1 MSEHVFGGRALF
13 ARVRE
18 LRLGGVDLGETSDL
32 AFVTSENVITD
43 RARRVRPGTRGTTL
57 SMRSAR
63 SVTTFAAG
71 AASIFALT
79 VASLGLPAQA
89 LQSQTPAGAPPAVA
103 APAAPPAPVNPLSES
118 VAAVVNDEI
127 VSSYDLMQRMRL
139 LMATSGMQP
148 TQENLPQI
156 EQEALRSLIDE
167 HLQMQE
173 LRRVEKQQKITIIST
188 DKEVEEQIAEIA
200 QGNRMTPDQ
209 LKQQLVS
216 QGIGLET
223 WRAQLRAES
232 SWQSWIQGRYGS
244 RLRIGEDQIKAYQR
258 RLADAAAK
266 PQYQVS
272 EVFLDAAR
280 VGGMEVAANGAAQL
294 ITQMQQGAP
303 FPAVARQFSASASA
317 ANGGDVGWV
326 SPGEMPPE
334 VDAALEEL
342 RPGQLSKPIPV
353 KDGVYIIYLRDKRA
367 GSKTAIVDLKQVA
380 APLAA
385 DATEA
390 QVAAATKLLTDLKP
404 KLGNCSTL
412 EAVAGKVDGLVA
424 GDLGEAEIT
433 DLAPAFQDAANKLEV
448 GQVSDPIRT
457 DAGMHLIAVCG
468 KRQGGANAP
477 THDQIENRLRGQ
489 QLALISKRYLR
500 DLRNQAT
507 IETR

>member
-1 MSEHVFGGRALF
+1 
-13 ARVRE
+13 
-18 LRLGGVDLGETSDL
+18 
-32 AFVTSENVITD
+32 
-43 RARRVRPGTRGTTL
+43 
-57 SMRSAR
+57 MRSAR

-71 AASIFALT
+71 AASILALT
-79 VASLGLPAQA
+79 VASLGAPAVA
-89 LQSQTPAGAPPAVA
+89 QTQEAPPPQVDAPPAA
-103 APAAPPAPVNPLSES
+103 APAAATKPAAPQPLQES
-118 VAAVVNDEI
+118 VAAVINDEI

-156 EQEALRSLIDE
+156 EQEALRSLVDE

-188 DKEVEEQIAEIA
+188 DKEVDEQIADIA
-200 QGNRMTPDQ
+200 QSNKMSAGQ
-209 LKQQLVS
+209 LKQSLVQ
-216 QGIGLET
+216 QGIGLDT
-223 WRAQLRAES
+223 WRAQLRADS

-258 RLADAAAK
+258 RLAESAAK
-266 PQYQVS
+266 PQYQLS
-272 EVFLDAAR
+272 EVFLDASR
-280 VGGMEVAANGAAQL
+280 VGGMEVAMNGASQL
-294 ITQMQQGAP
+294 INQMQQGAP
-303 FPAVARQFSASASA
+303 FAAVARQFSGSATA
-317 ANGGDVGWV
+317 ANGGDIGWV
-326 SPGEMPPE
+326 SQGEMPAE
-334 VDAALEEL
+334 VDAAVEQL
-342 RPGQLSKPIPV
+342 RPGQLSKPIQV

-385 DATEA
+385 GATQA
-390 QVAAATKLLTDLKP
+390 QVDAATKLLTDLKP
-404 KLGNCSTL
+404 KITSCQTL
-412 EAVAGKVDGLVA
+412 ESAAGKVDGLVA

-433 DLAPAFQDAANKLEV
+433 DLAPAFQEAANKLDV
-448 GQVSDPIRT
+448 GQISNPIRT

-477 THDQIENRLRGQ
+477 SHDQIENRLRGQ
-489 QLALISKRYLR
+489 QLALIAKRYLR

>member
-1 MSEHVFGGRALF
+1 MW
-13 ARVRE
+13 
-18 LRLGGVDLGETSDL
+18 
-32 AFVTSENVITD
+32 
-43 RARRVRPGTRGTTL
+43 
-57 SMRSAR
+57 SAR

-71 AASIFALT
+71 AASILALT
-79 VASLGLPAQA
+79 VASLGAPAMAQQQA
-89 LQSQTPAGAPPAVA
+89 PAE
-103 APAAPPAPVNPLSES
+103 AAPPAPQAPAPAAPLPLSES
-118 VAAVVNDEI
+118 VAAVVNDDI
-127 VSSYDLMQRMRL
+127 ISSYDLMQRMRL

-167 HLQMQE
+167 RLQMQE
-173 LRRVEKQQKITIIST
+173 LKRVEKQQKITIIST
-188 DKEVEEQIAEIA
+188 DKEVEEQIGDIA
-200 QGNRMTPDQ
+200 QSNRLQPDQ
-209 LKQQLVS
+209 LKQQLVA
-216 QGIGLET
+216 QGIGLDT

-266 PQYQVS
+266 PQYQIS

-280 VGGMEVAANGAAQL
+280 VGGMEVALNGASQL
-294 ITQMQQGAP
+294 ISQMQQGAP
-303 FPAVARQFSASASA
+303 FAAVARQFSGSATA
-317 ANGGDVGWV
+317 ANGGEVGWV
-326 SPGEMPPE
+326 SQGEMPAE
-334 VDAALEEL
+334 VDAALEQL
-342 RPGQLSKPIPV
+342 RPGQLSLPIQV

-380 APLAA
+380 APLAS
-385 DATEA
+385 DATQA
-390 QVAAATKLLTDLKP
+390 QVDAATKLLTDLKP
-404 KLGNCSTL
+404 KITSCQTL
-412 EAVAGKVDGLVA
+412 EATAEKVDGLVA

-433 DLAPAFQDAANKLEV
+433 DLAPAFQEAANKLEI

-457 DAGMHLIAVCG
+457 DAGLHLIAVCG

-489 QLALISKRYLR
+489 QLALIAKRYLR

>member
-1 MSEHVFGGRALF
+1 
-13 ARVRE
+13 
-18 LRLGGVDLGETSDL
+18 
-32 AFVTSENVITD
+32 
-43 RARRVRPGTRGTTL
+43 
-57 SMRSAR
+57 MRSAR

-71 AASIFALT
+71 AASILALT
-79 VASLGLPAQA
+79 VASLGAPAMAQQQA
-89 LQSQTPAGAPPAVA
+89 PAEAAPPAA
-103 APAAPPAPVNPLSES
+103 QAPAPAAPQPLSES
-118 VAAVVNDEI
+118 VAAVVNDDI
-127 VSSYDLMQRMRL
+127 ISSYDLMQRMRL

-167 HLQMQE
+167 RLQMQE
-173 LRRVEKQQKITIIST
+173 LKRVEKQQKITIIST
-188 DKEVEEQIAEIA
+188 DKEVEEQIGDIA
-200 QGNRMTPDQ
+200 QSNRLQPDQ
-209 LKQQLVS
+209 LKQQLVA
-216 QGIGLET
+216 QGIGLDT

-266 PQYQVS
+266 PQYQIS
-272 EVFLDAAR
+272 EVFLDSAR
-280 VGGMEVAANGAAQL
+280 VGGMEVAVNGASQL
-294 ITQMQQGAP
+294 ISQMQQGAP
-303 FPAVARQFSASASA
+303 FAAVARQFSGSATA
-317 ANGGDVGWV
+317 ANGGEVGWV
-326 SPGEMPPE
+326 SQGEMPAE
-334 VDAALEEL
+334 VDAALEQL
-342 RPGQLSKPIPV
+342 RPGQLSVPIQV

-385 DATEA
+385 DATQA
-390 QVAAATKLLTDLKP
+390 QVDAATKLLTDLKP
-404 KLGNCSTL
+404 KITSCQTL
-412 EAVAGKVDGLVA
+412 EATAGKVDGLVA

-433 DLAPAFQDAANKLEV
+433 DLAPAFQEAANKLEM

-457 DAGMHLIAVCG
+457 DAGLHLIAVCG

-489 QLALISKRYLR
+489 QLALIAKRYLR

>member
-1 MSEHVFGGRALF
+1 
-13 ARVRE
+13 
-18 LRLGGVDLGETSDL
+18 
-32 AFVTSENVITD
+32 
-43 RARRVRPGTRGTTL
+43 
-57 SMRSAR
+57 MRSAR

-71 AASIFALT
+71 AASILALT
-79 VASLGLPAQA
+79 VASLGA
-89 LQSQTPAGAPPAVA
+89 PAVA
-103 APAAPPAPVNPLSES
+103 QTQEAAPPQVEAPAAAAAPEQAAAPQPLQES
-118 VAAVVNDEI
+118 VAAVINDEI

-188 DKEVEEQIAEIA
+188 DKEVDEQIADIA
-200 QGNRMTPDQ
+200 QSNKMSPDQ
-209 LKQQLVS
+209 LKQSLVQ
-216 QGIGLET
+216 QGIGLDT
-223 WRAQLRAES
+223 WRAQLRADS

-258 RLADAAAK
+258 RLAESAAK
-266 PQYQVS
+266 PQYQIS
-272 EVFLDAAR
+272 EVFLDASR
-280 VGGMEVAANGAAQL
+280 VGGMEVALNGAGQL
-294 ITQMQQGAP
+294 IGQMQQGAP
-303 FPAVARQFSASASA
+303 FAAVARQFSGSATA

-326 SPGEMPPE
+326 SQGEMPTE
-334 VDAALEEL
+334 VDAALEQL
-342 RPGQLSKPIPV
+342 RPGQLSRPIQV

-385 DATEA
+385 DATQA
-390 QVAAATKLLTDLKP
+390 QIDAATKLLTDLKP
-404 KLGNCSTL
+404 KITSCETL
-412 EAVAGKVDGLVA
+412 ETAAGKVDGLVA

-433 DLAPAFQDAANKLEV
+433 DLAPAFQEAANKLDV

-477 THDQIENRLRGQ
+477 NHDQIENRLRGQ
-489 QLALISKRYLR
+489 QLALIAKRYLR

>member
-1 MSEHVFGGRALF
+1 
-13 ARVRE
+13 
-18 LRLGGVDLGETSDL
+18 
-32 AFVTSENVITD
+32 
-43 RARRVRPGTRGTTL
+43 
-57 SMRSAR
+57 MRSAR

-71 AASIFALT
+71 AASILALT
-79 VASLGLPAQA
+79 VASLGLPSLAQEQPAAQA
-89 LQSQTPAGAPPAVA
+89 APAQDAPPQVAAPPAA
-103 APAAPPAPVNPLSES
+103 APAPAAPQPLSES
-118 VAAVVNDEI
+118 VSAVVNDDI
-127 VSSYDLMQRMRL
+127 ISSYDLMQRMRL

-167 HLQMQE
+167 RLQMQE
-173 LRRVEKQQKITIIST
+173 LKRVEKQQKITIIST
-188 DKEVEEQIAEIA
+188 DKEVEEQIGDIA
-200 QGNRMTPDQ
+200 QSNKMTPDQ
-209 LKQQLVS
+209 LKQSLVA

-223 WRAQLRAES
+223 WRAQLRADS

-258 RLADAAAK
+258 RLAESAAK
-266 PQYQVS
+266 PQYQIS
-272 EVFLDAAR
+272 EVFLDANR
-280 VGGMEVAANGAAQL
+280 VGGMEVAVNGAAQL
-294 ITQMQQGAP
+294 LTQMQQGAP
-303 FPAVARQFSASASA
+303 FAAVARQFSGSATA

-326 SPGEMPPE
+326 NQGEMPAE
-334 VDAALEEL
+334 VDAALEQL
-342 RPGQLSKPIPV
+342 RPGQLSKPIQV

-385 DATEA
+385 DATPA
-390 QVAAATKLLTDLKP
+390 QVEAATKLLTDLKP
-404 KLGNCSTL
+404 KITSCATL
-412 EAVAGKVDGLVA
+412 EAAAGKVDGLVA

-448 GQVSDPIRT
+448 GQISDPIRT

-477 THDQIENRLRGQ
+477 THEQIENRLRGQ
-489 QLALISKRYLR
+489 QLALIAKRYLR

>member
-1 MSEHVFGGRALF
+1 
-13 ARVRE
+13 
-18 LRLGGVDLGETSDL
+18 
-32 AFVTSENVITD
+32 
-43 RARRVRPGTRGTTL
+43 
-57 SMRSAR
+57 MRSAR

-71 AASIFALT
+71 AASILALT
-79 VASLGLPAQA
+79 VASLGLPAIARQ
-89 LQSQTPAGAPPAVA
+89 A
-103 APAAPPAPVNPLSES
+103 APAAQPQGASPAPAAAPQPATPQAQANPLAES
-118 VAAVVNDEI
+118 VAAVVNDDI
-127 VSSYDLMQRMRL
+127 ISSYDVVQRMRL

-167 HLQMQE
+167 RLEMQE
-173 LRRVEKQQKITIIST
+173 LKRVEKQQKITIIST
-188 DKEVEEQIAEIA
+188 DKEVDEQIADIA
-200 QGNRMTPDQ
+200 QSNKMTADQ
-209 LKQQLVS
+209 LKQSLTS
-216 QGIGLET
+216 QGIGLDT
-223 WRAQLRAES
+223 WRAQLRADS

-258 RLADAAAK
+258 RLAESAAK

-272 EVFLDAAR
+272 EVFIDAAR
-280 VGGMEVAANGAAQL
+280 VGGMETAANGASQL
-294 ITQMQQGAP
+294 VTQMQQGAP
-303 FPAVARQFSASASA
+303 FAAVARQFSASATA
-317 ANGGDVGWV
+317 ANGGDVGWI
-326 SPGEMPPE
+326 SPGEMPAE
-334 VDAALEEL
+334 VDAALEQL

-367 GSKTAIVDLKQVA
+367 GSKSTIVDLKQVA

-385 DATEA
+385 NATPE
-390 QVAAATKLLTDLKP
+390 QVAAATKLLVDLKP
-404 KLGNCSTL
+404 KIANCAAL
-412 EAVAGKVDGLVA
+412 EATAGKVEGLVA

-433 DLAPAFQDAANKLEV
+433 DLAPAFQEAASKLDV
-448 GQVSDPIRT
+448 GQISDPIRT

-477 THDQIENRLRGQ
+477 SHDQIENRLKGQ

>member
-1 MSEHVFGGRALF
+1 
-13 ARVRE
+13 
-18 LRLGGVDLGETSDL
+18 
-32 AFVTSENVITD
+32 
-43 RARRVRPGTRGTTL
+43 
-57 SMRSAR
+57 MRSAR

-71 AASIFALT
+71 AASILALT
-79 VASLGLPAQA
+79 VASLGAPAMAMQQAAPEGVAQA
-89 LQSQTPAGAPPAVA
+89 PS
-103 APAAPPAPVNPLSES
+103 APAAPQPLSES
-118 VAAVVNDEI
+118 VAAVVNDDI
-127 VSSYDLMQRMRL
+127 ISSYDLMQRMRL

-167 HLQMQE
+167 RLQMQE
-173 LRRVEKQQKITIIST
+173 LKRVEKQQKITIIST
-188 DKEVEEQIAEIA
+188 DKEVEEQIGDIA
-200 QGNRMTPDQ
+200 QSNRLQPEQ
-209 LKQQLVS
+209 LKQQLVA
-216 QGIGLET
+216 QGIGLDT

-266 PQYQVS
+266 PQYQIS

-280 VGGMEVAANGAAQL
+280 VGGMEVAVNGATQL
-294 ITQMQQGAP
+294 INQMQQGAP
-303 FPAVARQFSASASA
+303 FAAVARQFSGSATA
-317 ANGGDVGWV
+317 ANGGEVGWV
-326 SPGEMPPE
+326 SQGEMPTE
-334 VDAALEEL
+334 VDAALEQL
-342 RPGQLSKPIPV
+342 RPGQLSRPIQV

-390 QVAAATKLLTDLKP
+390 QIAAATKQLVDLKP
-404 KLGNCSTL
+404 KITSCQSL
-412 EAVAGKVDGLVA
+412 EATAAKVDGLVA

-433 DLAPAFQDAANKLEV
+433 DLAPAFQEAANKLEI
-448 GQVSDPIRT
+448 GQISDPIRT
-457 DAGMHLIAVCG
+457 DAGLHLIAVCG

-489 QLALISKRYLR
+489 QLALIAKRYLR

>member
-1 MSEHVFGGRALF
+1 
-13 ARVRE
+13 
-18 LRLGGVDLGETSDL
+18 
-32 AFVTSENVITD
+32 
-43 RARRVRPGTRGTTL
+43 
-57 SMRSAR
+57 MRSAR

-71 AASIFALT
+71 AASILALT
-79 VASLGLPAQA
+79 VASLGLPTMAQE
-89 LQSQTPAGAPPAVA
+89 QQPAPPQVD
-103 APAAPPAPVNPLSES
+103 APAATAAAPQPAPPQPLQES

-156 EQEALRSLIDE
+156 QQEALRSLIDE

-188 DKEVEEQIAEIA
+188 DKEVDEQIADIA
-200 QGNRMTPDQ
+200 QSNKMTPDQ
-209 LKQQLVS
+209 LKQSLVQ
-216 QGIGLET
+216 QGIGLDT
-223 WRAQLRAES
+223 WRAQLRADS

-258 RLADAAAK
+258 RLAESAAK

-280 VGGMEVAANGAAQL
+280 VGGMEVAVNGANQL

-303 FPAVARQFSASASA
+303 FAAVARQFSGSATA
-317 ANGGDVGWV
+317 ANGGDVGWI

-334 VDAALEEL
+334 VDEALEQL
-342 RPGQLSKPIPV
+342 RPGQLSRPIQV
-353 KDGVYIIYLRDKRA
+353 KDGVYIVYLRDKRA

-385 DATEA
+385 DATPA

-404 KLGNCSTL
+404 KITSCETL
-412 EAVAGKVDGLVA
+412 ETVAGKVDGLVA

-433 DLAPAFQDAANKLEV
+433 DLAPAFQEAANKLDV

-457 DAGMHLIAVCG
+457 DAGLHLIAVCG

-477 THDQIENRLRGQ
+477 SHDQIENRLRGQ
-489 QLALISKRYLR
+489 QLALIAKRYLR

>member
-1 MSEHVFGGRALF
+1 
-13 ARVRE
+13 
-18 LRLGGVDLGETSDL
+18 
-32 AFVTSENVITD
+32 
-43 RARRVRPGTRGTTL
+43 
-57 SMRSAR
+57 MRSAR

-71 AASIFALT
+71 AASILAMT
-79 VASLGLPAQA
+79 VAIFGPPVLAQD
-89 LQSQTPAGAPPAVA
+89 QAGAPPQVQAPPVAAQAAPQA
-103 APAAPPAPVNPLSES
+103 APAPAPLSES
-118 VAAVVNDEI
+118 VSAVVNDDI
-127 VSSYDLMQRMRL
+127 ISSYDLMQRMRL

-167 HLQMQE
+167 RLQMQE

-188 DKEVEEQIAEIA
+188 DKEVEEQIGDIA
-200 QGNRMTPDQ
+200 QANKMTADQ
-209 LKQQLVS
+209 LKQSLVA

-223 WRAQLRAES
+223 WRAQLRADS

-258 RLADAAAK
+258 RLAESAAK
-266 PQYQVS
+266 PQYQIS
-272 EVFLDAAR
+272 EVFLDAGR
-280 VGGMEVAANGAAQL
+280 VGGMEVAVNGAAQL

-303 FPAVARQFSASASA
+303 FAAVARQFSGSATA

-326 SPGEMPPE
+326 NQGEMPAE
-334 VDAALEEL
+334 VDAALEQL
-342 RPGQLSKPIPV
+342 RPGQLSRPIQV

-380 APLAA
+380 APLPA
-385 DATEA
+385 DATQA
-390 QVAAATKLLTDLKP
+390 QVDAAAKLLNDLKP
-404 KLGNCSTL
+404 KITSCSTL
-412 EAVAGKVDGLVA
+412 EAAAGKVDGLVA

-433 DLAPAFQDAANKLEV
+433 DLAPAFQEAANKLDV
-448 GQVSDPIRT
+448 GQISDPIRT
-457 DAGMHLIAVCG
+457 DAGLHLIAVCG

>member
-1 MSEHVFGGRALF
+1 
-13 ARVRE
+13 
-18 LRLGGVDLGETSDL
+18 
-32 AFVTSENVITD
+32 
-43 RARRVRPGTRGTTL
+43 
-57 SMRSAR
+57 MRSAR

-71 AASIFALT
+71 AASILALT
-79 VASLGLPAQA
+79 AASFAPPALAQD
-89 LQSQTPAGAPPAVA
+89 QAGAPPMVE
-103 APAAPPAPVNPLSES
+103 APAAAPQAPAPAPAPLSES
-118 VAAVVNDEI
+118 VSAVVNDDI
-127 VSSYDLMQRMRL
+127 ISSYDLMQRMRL

-156 EQEALRSLIDE
+156 QQEALRSLIDE
-167 HLQMQE
+167 RLQMQE

-188 DKEVEEQIAEIA
+188 DREVDEQVADIA
-200 QGNRMTPDQ
+200 QANKMTPEQ
-209 LKQQLVS
+209 LTQSLVQ

-258 RLADAAAK
+258 RLAESAAK
-266 PQYQVS
+266 PQYQIS
-272 EVFLDAAR
+272 EVFLDAGR
-280 VGGMEVAANGAAQL
+280 VGGMDVAVNGATQL
-294 ITQMQQGAP
+294 IAQMQQGAP
-303 FPAVARQFSASASA
+303 FAAVARQFSGSATA
-317 ANGGDVGWV
+317 ANGGDVGWI
-326 SPGEMPPE
+326 SQGEMPTE
-334 VDAALEEL
+334 VDEALEQL
-342 RPGQLSKPIPV
+342 RPGQLSRPIQV

-380 APLAA
+380 APLDAN
-385 DATEA
+385 ATEA
-390 QVAAATKLLTDLKP
+390 QIAAATKLLTDLKP
-404 KLGNCSTL
+404 KITSCQTL
-412 EAVAGKVDGLVA
+412 ETVAGKVDGLVA

-433 DLAPAFQDAANKLEV
+433 DLAPAFQEAASKLDV
-448 GQVSDPIRT
+448 GQISDPIRT
-457 DAGMHLIAVCG
+457 DAGLHLIAVCG

>member
-1 MSEHVFGGRALF
+1 
-13 ARVRE
+13 
-18 LRLGGVDLGETSDL
+18 
-32 AFVTSENVITD
+32 
-43 RARRVRPGTRGTTL
+43 
-57 SMRSAR
+57 MRSAR

-71 AASIFALT
+71 AASILALT

-89 LQSQTPAGAPPAVA
+89 LQAQQPAAAPPEVAAPPAQAAA
-103 APAAPPAPVNPLSES
+103 APAAPQPLQES

-139 LMATSGMQP
+139 LMATSGMQAN
-148 TQENLPQI
+148 QENLPQI
-156 EQEALRSLIDE
+156 EQEALRSLVDE

-173 LRRVEKQQKITIIST
+173 LKRLEKSQKITIIST
-188 DKEVEEQIAEIA
+188 DKEVDEQIGDIA
-200 QGNRMTPDQ
+200 SSNRMTADQ

-216 QGIGLET
+216 QGIGLDT
-223 WRAQLRAES
+223 WRAQLRADS

-266 PQYQVS
+266 PQYEVS
-272 EVFLDAAR
+272 EVFLDSAR
-280 VGGMEVAANGAAQL
+280 VGGMEVATNGANQL
-294 ITQMQQGAP
+294 LNQMQQGAP
-303 FPAVARQFSASASA
+303 FAAVARQFSGSATA

-342 RPGQLSKPIPV
+342 RPGQLSKPIQV
-353 KDGVYIIYLRDKRA
+353 KDGVYIVYLRDKRA

-390 QVAAATKLLTDLKP
+390 QIAAATKLLTDLKP
-404 KLGNCSTL
+404 KINNCSTL
-412 EAVAGKVDGLVA
+412 ETIAGKVDGLVA

-433 DLAPAFQDAANKLEV
+433 DLAPAFQEAANKLDV
-448 GQVSDPIRT
+448 GQISDPIRT

-477 THDQIENRLRGQ
+477 SHDQIENRLRGQ

>member
-1 MSEHVFGGRALF
+1 
-13 ARVRE
+13 
-18 LRLGGVDLGETSDL
+18 
-32 AFVTSENVITD
+32 
-43 RARRVRPGTRGTTL
+43 
-57 SMRSAR
+57 MRSAR

-71 AASIFALT
+71 AASILALT
-79 VASLGLPAQA
+79 VASLGSAAMAQ
-89 LQSQTPAGAPPAVA
+89 PPQV
-103 APAAPPAPVNPLSES
+103 AAPPAERPAGPQPLSES
-118 VAAVVNDEI
+118 VAAVVNDDI
-127 VSSYDLMQRMRL
+127 ISSYDLMQRMRL

-167 HLQMQE
+167 RLQMQE
-173 LRRVEKQQKITIIST
+173 LKRVEKQQKITIIST
-188 DKEVEEQIAEIA
+188 DKEVEEQIGEIA
-200 QGNRMTPDQ
+200 QANRVSADQ
-209 LKQQLVS
+209 LKQQLVA

-266 PQYQVS
+266 PQYQIS

-280 VGGMEVAANGAAQL
+280 VGGMEVAQNGAAQL

-303 FPAVARQFSASASA
+303 FAAVARQFSGSATA
-317 ANGGDVGWV
+317 ANGGEVGWV
-326 SPGEMPPE
+326 SQGEMPPE
-334 VDAALEEL
+334 VDAALEQL
-342 RPGQLSKPIPV
+342 RPGQLSRPIQV
-353 KDGVYIIYLRDKRA
+353 RDGVYIIYLRDKRA

-385 DATEA
+385 DASQA
-390 QVAAATKLLTDLKP
+390 QIDAATKTLADLKP
-404 KLGNCSTL
+404 KITSCQTL
-412 EAVAGKVDGLVA
+412 EATAAKIDGLVA

-433 DLAPAFQDAANKLEV
+433 DLAPAFQEAANKLEV

-457 DAGMHLIAVCG
+457 DAGFHLIAVCG

-489 QLALISKRYLR
+489 QLALIAKRYLR

>member
-1 MSEHVFGGRALF
+1 
-13 ARVRE
+13 
-18 LRLGGVDLGETSDL
+18 
-32 AFVTSENVITD
+32 
-43 RARRVRPGTRGTTL
+43 
-57 SMRSAR
+57 MRSAR

-71 AASIFALT
+71 AASILALT
-79 VASLGLPAQA
+79 VASLGSVAMAQA
-89 LQSQTPAGAPPAVA
+89 PQV
-103 APAAPPAPVNPLSES
+103 AAPPAERPAAPQPLSES
-118 VAAVVNDEI
+118 VAAVVNDDI
-127 VSSYDLMQRMRL
+127 ISSYDLMQRMRL

-167 HLQMQE
+167 RLQMQE
-173 LRRVEKQQKITIIST
+173 LKRVEKQQKITIIST
-188 DKEVEEQIAEIA
+188 DKEVEEQIGEIA
-200 QGNRMTPDQ
+200 QSNRISPEQ
-209 LKQQLVS
+209 LKQQLVT

-266 PQYQVS
+266 PQYQIS
-272 EVFLDAAR
+272 EVFLDATR
-280 VGGMEVAANGAAQL
+280 VGGMEVAVNGATQL

-303 FPAVARQFSASASA
+303 FAAVARQFSGSATA
-317 ANGGDVGWV
+317 ANGGEVGWV
-326 SPGEMPPE
+326 SQGEMPPE
-334 VDAALEEL
+334 VDAALEQL
-342 RPGQLSKPIPV
+342 RPGQLSRPIQV
-353 KDGVYIIYLRDKRA
+353 RDGVYIIYLRDKRA

-385 DATEA
+385 DASQA
-390 QVAAATKLLTDLKP
+390 QLDAATKTLMDLKP
-404 KLGNCSTL
+404 KITSCQTL
-412 EAVAGKVDGLVA
+412 EATAGKVDGLVA

-433 DLAPAFQDAANKLEV
+433 DLAPAFQEAANKLEV

-457 DAGMHLIAVCG
+457 DAGLHLIAVCG

-489 QLALISKRYLR
+489 QLALIAKRYLR

>member
-1 MSEHVFGGRALF
+1 
-13 ARVRE
+13 
-18 LRLGGVDLGETSDL
+18 
-32 AFVTSENVITD
+32 
-43 RARRVRPGTRGTTL
+43 
-57 SMRSAR
+57 MRSAR

-71 AASIFALT
+71 AASILALT
-79 VASLGLPAQA
+79 VAGLGLPALA
-89 LQSQTPAGAPPAVA
+89 LQAQQPAAAPPEA
-103 APAAPPAPVNPLSES
+103 AAPPAQAPAAAPQPAANPLSES

-139 LMATSGMQP
+139 LMATSGMQA

-173 LRRVEKQQKITIIST
+173 LKRVEKQQKITIIST
-188 DKEVEEQIAEIA
+188 DKEVDEQIGDIA
-200 QGNRMTPDQ
+200 QGNKMSADQ

-216 QGIGLET
+216 QGIGLDT
-223 WRAQLRAES
+223 WRAQLRADS
-232 SWQSWIQGRYGS
+232 SWQNWIQGRYGS

-266 PQYQVS
+266 PQYEVS
-272 EVFLDAAR
+272 EVFLDSAR

-294 ITQMQQGAP
+294 INQMQQGAP
-303 FPAVARQFSASASA
+303 FAAVARQFSGSASA

-342 RPGQLSKPIPV
+342 RPGQLSRPIPV
-353 KDGVYIIYLRDKRA
+353 KDGVFIVYLRDKRA

-404 KLGNCSTL
+404 KINNCQTL
-412 EAVAGKVDGLVA
+412 EGAAAKVDGLVA
-424 GDLGEAEIT
+424 GDLGEAEVT
-433 DLAPAFQDAANKLEV
+433 DLAPAFQEAANKLDV

-477 THDQIENRLRGQ
+477 SHDQIENRLRGQ

>member
-1 MSEHVFGGRALF
+1 
-13 ARVRE
+13 
-18 LRLGGVDLGETSDL
+18 
-32 AFVTSENVITD
+32 
-43 RARRVRPGTRGTTL
+43 
-57 SMRSAR
+57 MRSAR

-71 AASIFALT
+71 AASILAMT
-79 VASLGLPAQA
+79 VAIFGPPVLAQD
-89 LQSQTPAGAPPAVA
+89 QAGAPPQVQAPPAAPQEAPQA
-103 APAAPPAPVNPLSES
+103 APAPAPLSES
-118 VAAVVNDEI
+118 VAAVVNDDI
-127 VSSYDLMQRMRL
+127 ISSYDLMQRMRL

-156 EQEALRSLIDE
+156 QQEALRSLIDE
-167 HLQMQE
+167 RLQMQE

-188 DKEVEEQIAEIA
+188 DKEVDEQVADIA
-200 QGNRMTPDQ
+200 QANKMSADQ
-209 LKQQLVS
+209 LKQSLVA

-223 WRAQLRAES
+223 WRAQLRADS

-258 RLADAAAK
+258 RLAESAAK
-266 PQYQVS
+266 PQYQIS
-272 EVFLDAAR
+272 EVFLDANR
-280 VGGMEVAANGAAQL
+280 VGGMEVAVNGAAQL

-303 FPAVARQFSASASA
+303 FAAVARQFSGSATA

-326 SPGEMPPE
+326 NQGEMPAE
-334 VDAALEEL
+334 VDAALEQL
-342 RPGQLSKPIPV
+342 RPGQLSRPIQV

-385 DATEA
+385 DATQA
-390 QVAAATKLLTDLKP
+390 QVDAAAKLLTDLKP
-404 KLGNCSTL
+404 KITSCQTL
-412 EAVAGKVDGLVA
+412 EATAAKVDGLIA

-433 DLAPAFQDAANKLEV
+433 DLAPAFQEAANKLEV
-448 GQVSDPIRT
+448 GQISDPIRT
-457 DAGMHLIAVCG
+457 DAGLHLIAVCG

>member
-1 MSEHVFGGRALF
+1 
-13 ARVRE
+13 
-18 LRLGGVDLGETSDL
+18 
-32 AFVTSENVITD
+32 
-43 RARRVRPGTRGTTL
+43 
-57 SMRSAR
+57 
-63 SVTTFAAG
+63 VTTFAAG
-71 AASIFALT
+71 AASILALT
-79 VASLGLPAQA
+79 VASLGLPSMAQEQPA
-89 LQSQTPAGAPPAVA
+89 AAPAGQQAAPPQVDAPA
-103 APAAPPAPVNPLSES
+103 AAPAPAAPQPLQES

-188 DKEVEEQIAEIA
+188 DKEVDEQIADIA
-200 QGNRMTPDQ
+200 QGNKMSPDQ
-209 LKQQLVS
+209 LKQSLVQ
-216 QGIGLET
+216 QGIGLDT
-223 WRAQLRAES
+223 WKAQIRADS

-258 RLADAAAK
+258 RLAESAAK
-266 PQYQVS
+266 PQYQIS

-280 VGGMEVAANGAAQL
+280 VGGMQVAENGASQL

-303 FPAVARQFSASASA
+303 FAAVARQFSGSATA
-317 ANGGDVGWV
+317 ANGGDVGWI

-334 VDAALEEL
+334 VDAALEQL
-342 RPGQLSKPIPV
+342 RPGQLSKPIQV

-385 DATEA
+385 DATPA
-390 QVAAATKLLTDLKP
+390 QVEAATKLLTGLKP
-404 KLGNCSTL
+404 KITSCETL
-412 EAVAGKVDGLVA
+412 ENAAGKVDGLVA

-477 THDQIENRLRGQ
+477 NHDQIENRLRGQ
-489 QLALISKRYLR
+489 QLALIAKRYLR

>member
-1 MSEHVFGGRALF
+1 
-13 ARVRE
+13 
-18 LRLGGVDLGETSDL
+18 
-32 AFVTSENVITD
+32 
-43 RARRVRPGTRGTTL
+43 
-57 SMRSAR
+57 MRSAR

-71 AASIFALT
+71 AASILALT
-79 VASLGLPAQA
+79 VASLGLPAVARQQA
-89 LQSQTPAGAPPAVA
+89 APEAAPPQVQAP
-103 APAAPPAPVNPLSES
+103 APAAPQPLSES
-118 VAAVVNDEI
+118 VAAVVNDDI
-127 VSSYDLMQRMRL
+127 ISSYDLMQRMRL
-139 LMATSGMQP
+139 LMATSGMQATP
-148 TQENLPQI
+148 ENLPQI

-167 HLQMQE
+167 RLQMQE

-188 DKEVEEQIAEIA
+188 DKEVEEQIGDIA
-200 QGNRMTPDQ
+200 QANRLQPEQ
-209 LKQQLVS
+209 LKQQLVA

-266 PQYQVS
+266 PQYQIS

-280 VGGMEVAANGAAQL
+280 VGGMEVAVNGASQL
-294 ITQMQQGAP
+294 ISQMQQGAP
-303 FPAVARQFSASASA
+303 FAAVARQFSGSATA
-317 ANGGDVGWV
+317 ANGGEVGWV
-326 SPGEMPPE
+326 SPGEMPAE
-334 VDAALEEL
+334 VDEALEQL
-342 RPGQLSKPIPV
+342 RPGQLSRPIQV

-367 GSKTAIVDLKQVA
+367 GSKTQIVDLKQVA
-380 APLAA
+380 APLAS

-390 QVAAATKLLTDLKP
+390 QVAAATKQLSDLKP
-404 KLGNCSTL
+404 KITSCQTL
-412 EAVAGKVDGLVA
+412 EDTAGKVDSLVA

-433 DLAPAFQDAANKLEV
+433 DLAPAFQEAANKLDV
-448 GQVSDPIRT
+448 GQISDPIRT
-457 DAGMHLIAVCG
+457 DAGLHLIAVCG

-489 QLALISKRYLR
+489 QLALIAKRYLR